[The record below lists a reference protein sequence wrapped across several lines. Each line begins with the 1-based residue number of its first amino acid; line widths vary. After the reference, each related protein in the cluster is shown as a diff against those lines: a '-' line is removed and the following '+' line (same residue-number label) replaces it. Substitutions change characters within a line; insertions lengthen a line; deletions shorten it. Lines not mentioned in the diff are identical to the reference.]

1 MFNKGSESDYSGSES
16 MSRPAS
22 QPSASRGSGMPSI
35 ISADLRVVG
44 DLHCAGDIQ
53 IEGTVEGDI
62 KSQTVTV
69 GEGAQVSGSIYGQ
82 TVRVSGNVKG
92 QIEAKSVT
100 LAKTA
105 EVTGDLVH
113 ETLSI
118 EAGAHLEGMCRRL
131 QADSK
136 KPAGETKISDLK
148 AGHPASS
155 STAASLASGSAKAG
169 SGDNG
174 SHKPAAR

>member
-1 MFNKGSESDYSGSES
+1 MFNKGSDSDYSSS
-16 MSRPAS
+16 DSYSSSVA
-22 QPSASRGSGMPSI
+22 QPSAGKGSGMPSI
-35 ISADLRVVG
+35 ISADLKVIG

-69 GEGAQVSGSIYGQ
+69 GEGAHVSGSIYGQ

-100 LAKTA
+100 LAKSA
-105 EVTGDLVH
+105 QVTGDVVH

-131 QADSK
+131 QSDSK
-136 KPAGETKISDLK
+136 KSAGDSKVSDLK
-148 AGHPASS
+148 TSQQGSSATSASIAAGK
-155 STAASLASGSAKAG
+155 SGA
-169 SGDNG
+169 GDNG
-174 SHKPAAR
+174 AHKPAAS